1 MNEAFEHQLKS
12 LNSMQAFE
20 KQKDDSSLDMKD
32 KLEMVGIFD
41 ILVVREGSELVNGL
55 FLNRGRVITWYII

>member
-1 MNEAFEHQLKS
+1 
-12 LNSMQAFE
+12 MQAFE